1 MVDFDVLDKRIKKS
15 RYTQKYLAERLGLSP
30 SGLKRKLMGQTE
42 FKLDEV
48 TTLARLLNLSG
59 EELLQIFFK
68 KVHVDFGIYQKGATP

>member
-1 MVDFDVLDKRIKKS
+1 MVDYDARDKRIKKS

-48 TTLARLLNLSG
+48 TTLDRLLNLNG